1 MKKRMLVLLLVLLG
15 VSVLFAGCS
24 KADPG
29 KTPQNNNPPATEQ
42 KSIDT
47 VEAQGEEEID
57 YVLYLKHK
65 DKPYILDE
73 AYSIQ
78 KNDERLKGIS
88 IEEFVIQ
95 ELISFKDFQ
104 AYVNPIPKGTK
115 VLSIDK
121 QNQKVVVNLSKEFME
136 GQKGTSNDT
145 LLSIGAIVNTL
156 TVLEGIQEVQIL
168 IEGKSVEKINGI
180 DIANPFAYM
189 EGLYPDK

>member
-1 MKKRMLVLLLVLLG
+1 MKKGMSILLLVLL
-15 VSVLFAGCS
+15 VISIFISGCS
-24 KADPG
+24 KADPE
-29 KTPQNNNPPATEQ
+29 KVSQTNNPPVTDQ
-42 KSIDT
+42 KPIDKADT
-47 VEAQGEEEID
+47 QGEDEID

-73 AYSIQ
+73 AYSILQ
-78 KNDERLKGIS
+78 NDERLKGIS

-95 ELISFKDFQ
+95 ELIRFKDFQ

-115 VLSIDK
+115 LISIEK
-121 QNQKVVVNLSKEFME
+121 QDQKVVVDLSKEFME

-156 TVLEGIQEVQIL
+156 TVLEGIQEVRIM
-168 IEGKSVEKINGI
+168 IEGKAVEKINGI
-180 DIANPFAYM
+180 DMTNPFAYM